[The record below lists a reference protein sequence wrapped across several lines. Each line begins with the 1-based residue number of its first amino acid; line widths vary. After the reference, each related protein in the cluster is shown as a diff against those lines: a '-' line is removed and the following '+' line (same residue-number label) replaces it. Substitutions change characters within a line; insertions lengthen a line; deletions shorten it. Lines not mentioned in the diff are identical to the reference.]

1 MIEEFKNI
9 RTDKKSIRDF
19 GLLIGCIL
27 LVIAGFLVFK
37 GRDVN
42 LIIISLGLSV
52 IASGFIVPFILKPFY
67 LLWMYFAVVLG
78 WFMTRLI
85 LGLVFYSIVS
95 VIGISA
101 RLFGKEF
108 LELKKS
114 LGNNSYW
121 NYKDKEKS
129 DPIEFEKQF

>member
-37 GRDVN
+37 GRDIN
-42 LIIISLGLSV
+42 LIIISLGLSI

-67 LLWMYFAVVLG
+67 LIWMFFAVVLG

-121 NYKDKEKS
+121 NYKDRVKS

>member
-37 GRDVN
+37 GRDIN
-42 LIIISLGLSV
+42 LIIVSLGLSV

-67 LLWMYFAVVLG
+67 LLWMFFAVVLG

-121 NYKDKEKS
+121 NYKNRVKS

>member
-9 RTDKKSIRDF
+9 KTDKKSIRDF

-37 GRDVN
+37 GRDIN
-42 LIIISLGLSV
+42 LIIISLGLSI

-67 LLWMYFAVVLG
+67 LLWMFFAVVLG

-101 RLFGKEF
+101 RLLGKEF

-121 NYKDKEKS
+121 NYKDRVKS

>member
-37 GRDVN
+37 GRDIN
-42 LIIISLGLSV
+42 LIIISLGLSI

-67 LLWMYFAVVLG
+67 LLWMFFAVVLG

-101 RLFGKEF
+101 RLFGKKF

-121 NYKDKEKS
+121 NYKDRVKS